1 MTTLLNAVNKFK
13 IKPQT
18 KASWQ
23 GQRQQGVKASLIINS
38 VLQIIHN
45 FRFYWFWRVVTS
57 PPARFCSSRKWILYI
72 SVLVFVLDTAS
83 AHDLLIP
90 VGNGGCLI
98 YWRRWFSCASTCC
111 YLCMNLPSQS
121 NFLHVDSTCQRFLQ
135 GQDGHVSVC
144 GLVLLHVLP
153 LDHLSVDVKLNKT
166 F

>member
-23 GQRQQGVKASLIINS
+23 RQRQQGAKASLIFYS

-45 FRFYWFWRVVTS
+45 FWVYWFWRAVKS
-57 PPARFCSSRKWILYI
+57 LPQQD
-72 SVLVFVLDTAS
+72 SVQAGSGFFIFLFLDAAS
-83 AHDLLIP
+83 DHDLLIP

-98 YWRRWFSCASTCC
+98 YWHWWFSCASTCC
-111 YLCMNLPSQS
+111 HLCMNLPSQS
-121 NFLHVDSTCQRFLQ
+121 NFLQVDSMCQWFLQ